1 MEPPAHRALQGVFLA
16 LGAPAGWLALR
27 VLGGRSIL
35 DELAS
40 HPGLYL
46 YLLVPTVIAF
56 ATFGWLLGVQEV
68 RLGGAMAHLQAE
80 ALTDELTDLKNLRY
94 FRTRLEEENAAY
106 RRTQSPL
113 AIAMI
118 DLDHFKRVNDRY
130 GHPEGDRLLKAVA
143 KAISSVARHGETAAR
158 VGGEEFALLLPG
170 ADGAQAV
177 AASERVRRAVA
188 GVRLKPKAG
197 PTISITVSVGCASTA
212 DLGQLS
218 PDELYA
224 AADEALYTA
233 KREGR
238 DRTVRARAEV
248 TESSA

>member
-1 MEPPAHRALQGVFLA
+1 MELPVRRALQGVLFA
-16 LGAPAGWLALR
+16 LGAPAGWLAIR
-27 VLGGRSIL
+27 VLSGRSIP

-40 HPGLYL
+40 HMGLYL
-46 YLLVPTVIAF
+46 YLLVPTSIAF
-56 ATFGWLLGVQEV
+56 ATFGALLGVQEV
-68 RLGGAMAHLQAE
+68 RLSAAMDHLKAE

-94 FRTRLEEENAAY
+94 FRTRLEEELAAY
-106 RRTQSPL
+106 RRTRSPL
-113 AIAMI
+113 AVAMI
-118 DLDHFKRVNDRY
+118 DLDHFKRVNDQY

-143 KAISSVARHGETAAR
+143 RAISSVARHGETAAR

-170 ADGAQAV
+170 ADGEQAV

-188 GVRLKPKAG
+188 ALRLRQETG
-197 PTISITVSVGCASTA
+197 PAICITVSVGCASTA

-218 PDELYA
+218 PDELYS

-248 TESSA
+248 SESSA